1 MEHTGAEP
9 RLSAYLHARACA
21 KGIPLAGTFEL
32 TARCNFNCR
41 MCYVHLTPEEQRRRG
56 AELTADEWLAIAE
69 QARSQGMLFLLL
81 TGGEPLLQPHIGEL
95 ITALGALGYRV
106 EIETNGSVALE
117 PFAALAFR
125 PCFTMDYKLPDSG
138 MESAMKPENFDLLR
152 SQDAVKFVVG
162 SRSDLNRAL
171 EVIRQYALTAKC
183 TVFFSP
189 VFGAIEPVEI
199 VEFLEEH
206 KLNRVRLQLQLHK
219 LIWDPQKRGV

>member
-1 MEHTGAEP
+1 MLDNQGRNIRYL
-9 RLSAYLHARACA
+9 RLSV
-21 KGIPLAGTFEL
+21 TD
-32 TARCNFNCR
+32 RCNFRCR
-41 MCYVHLTPEEQRRRG
+41 YCMPAEGVCKREHSEMLSFE
-56 AELTADEWLAIAE
+56 ELTEIVRAAVSLGVSKV
-69 QARSQGMLFLLL
+69 RL

-95 ITALGALGYRV
+95 ITALGALGYRG

-152 SQDAVKFVVG
+152 SQAAVKFVVG

>member
-1 MEHTGAEP
+1 MRTYPVAEWFTSINGEGTHAGELAVFIRLRGCNLQCSYCDTRWANQPDGAATAMTAAAICETVRKTGI
-9 RLSAYLHARACA
+9 RNV
-21 KGIPLAGTFEL
+21 T
-32 TARCNFNCR
+32 
-41 MCYVHLTPEEQRRRG
+41 
-56 AELTADEWLAIAE
+56 
-69 QARSQGMLFLLL
+69 L

>member
-1 MEHTGAEP
+1 MNRLAVVEKFVSINGEGTHAGELAVFLRFRGCNLNCGFCDTKWANAADAPATEESAEELVEYVRQTGVQNV
-9 RLSAYLHARACA
+9 
-21 KGIPLAGTFEL
+21 T
-32 TARCNFNCR
+32 
-41 MCYVHLTPEEQRRRG
+41 
-56 AELTADEWLAIAE
+56 
-69 QARSQGMLFLLL
+69 L

-152 SQDAVKFVVG
+152 SRDAVKFVVG

-171 EVIRQYALTAKC
+171 EVIRQYTLTAKC

>member
-1 MEHTGAEP
+1 MRDSCGRTIDYL
-9 RLSAYLHARACA
+9 RLSVTDRCNYRCRYCMPAEGVCKREHSEMLS
-21 KGIPLAGTFEL
+21 FEEL
-32 TARCNFNCR
+32 TEIVR
-41 MCYVHLTPEEQRRRG
+41 
-56 AELTADEWLAIAE
+56 TAVPLGVSKV
-69 QARSQGMLFLLL
+69 RL

>member
-1 MEHTGAEP
+1 M
-9 RLSAYLHARACA
+9 LS
-21 KGIPLAGTFEL
+21 FEEL
-32 TARCNFNCR
+32 TEIVRAAVSLGVSKVR
-41 MCYVHLTPEEQRRRG
+41 
-56 AELTADEWLAIAE
+56 
-69 QARSQGMLFLLL
+69 L

-152 SQDAVKFVVG
+152 SHDAVKFVVG

>member
-1 MEHTGAEP
+1 MLDNQGRNIRYL
-9 RLSAYLHARACA
+9 RLSV
-21 KGIPLAGTFEL
+21 TD
-32 TARCNFNCR
+32 RCNFRCR
-41 MCYVHLTPEEQRRRG
+41 YCMPAEGVCKREHSEMLSFE
-56 AELTADEWLAIAE
+56 ELTEIVRTAVSLGVSKV
-69 QARSQGMLFLLL
+69 RL

>member
-1 MEHTGAEP
+1 MLDNQGRNIRYL
-9 RLSAYLHARACA
+9 RLSV
-21 KGIPLAGTFEL
+21 TD
-32 TARCNFNCR
+32 RCNFRCR
-41 MCYVHLTPEEQRRRG
+41 YCMPAEGVCKREHSEMLSFE
-56 AELTADEWLAIAE
+56 ELTEIVRTAVSLGVSKV
-69 QARSQGMLFLLL
+69 RL

-206 KLNRVRLQLQLHK
+206 KLNRVRLQLQLLK